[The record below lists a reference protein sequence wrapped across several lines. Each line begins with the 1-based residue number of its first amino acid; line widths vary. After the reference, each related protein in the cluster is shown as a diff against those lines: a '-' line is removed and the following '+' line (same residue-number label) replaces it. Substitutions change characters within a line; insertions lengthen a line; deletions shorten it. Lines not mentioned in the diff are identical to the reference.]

1 VLPKLL
7 FLSFLVGSLTSSS
20 RTISKSFLL
29 SRIDFV
35 DDDDDDEEEEEDKPS
50 SPDSSDAKKNEKQ
63 QQQAKRTRRRESKR
77 SRENNTLFQSF
88 RCDSSACNLYV
99 LFEFFS
105 LQRFSLS
112 LTFRVYNPN
121 SSRGKESLGTF
132 SAHEALD
139 FHTRE
144 EEEEICSALLLRL
157 IYSRGY
163 TILRSLRGVLLAR
176 ALEELLFCPSV
187 NASLRRIDFT

>member
-1 VLPKLL
+1 MLPKLL

-35 DDDDDDEEEEEDKPS
+35 DDDDDEEEEEDKPS
-50 SPDSSDAKKNEKQ
+50 SPDSSDAKKSEKQ
-63 QQQAKRTRRRESKR
+63 QRQTKRTRRRERTR
-77 SRENNTLFQSF
+77 SRENNALFQSSF

-112 LTFRVYNPN
+112 LKKFRVYNPILLVER
-121 SSRGKESLGTF
+121 RGFGTTF

-139 FHTRE
+139 F
-144 EEEEICSALLLRL
+144 
-157 IYSRGY
+157 
-163 TILRSLRGVLLAR
+163 LRSVLS
-176 ALEELLFCPSV
+176 SV
-187 NASLRRIDFT
+187 RRLHIFFD

>member
-1 VLPKLL
+1 MLPKLL

-35 DDDDDDEEEEEDKPS
+35 DDDDDEEEEEEDKPS
-50 SPDSSDAKKNEKQ
+50 SSESSDAKKNEKQ
-63 QQQAKRTRRRESKR
+63 QRTKRTRRRESTR

-121 SSRGKESLGTF
+121 SFLVERRDDFFRTR
-132 SAHEALD
+132 SA
-139 FHTRE
+139 
-144 EEEEICSALLLRL
+144 
-157 IYSRGY
+157 
-163 TILRSLRGVLLAR
+163 
-176 ALEELLFCPSV
+176 
-187 NASLRRIDFT
+187 

>member
-1 VLPKLL
+1 MLPKLL

-35 DDDDDDEEEEEDKPS
+35 DDDDDDEEEEEEDKPS
-50 SPDSSDAKKNEKQ
+50 SSESSDAKKNEKQ
-63 QQQAKRTRRRESKR
+63 QQTKRSRRRESTR

-112 LTFRVYNPN
+112 LKKFRVYNPILLVER
-121 SSRGKESLGTF
+121 SGFGTF

-139 FHTRE
+139 F
-144 EEEEICSALLLRL
+144 
-157 IYSRGY
+157 
-163 TILRSLRGVLLAR
+163 LRSVLS
-176 ALEELLFCPSV
+176 SV
-187 NASLRRIDFT
+187 RRLHIFFD

>member
-1 VLPKLL
+1 MLPKLL

-50 SPDSSDAKKNEKQ
+50 SSESSDAKKNEKQ
-63 QQQAKRTRRRESKR
+63 QQTKRTRRRESKR

-163 TILRSLRGVLLAR
+163 TILLSERCSSR
-176 ALEELLFCPSV
+176 ALSKSYSFV
-187 NASLRRIDFT
+187 RQ

>member
-1 VLPKLL
+1 MLQLL

-29 SRIDFV
+29 LRIDFV
-35 DDDDDDEEEEEDKPS
+35 VDDDDEEEEEDKPS
-50 SPDSSDAKKNEKQ
+50 SPDSSDAKKSEKQ
-63 QQQAKRTRRRESKR
+63 QRQTKRTRRRERTR
-77 SRENNTLFQSF
+77 SRENNALFQSSF

-121 SSRGKESLGTF
+121 SFLVERRGFGTTF

-139 FHTRE
+139 FLR
-144 EEEEICSALLLRL
+144 SALSSVRRL
-157 IYSRGY
+157 HI
-163 TILRSLRGVLLAR
+163 
-176 ALEELLFCPSV
+176 FF
-187 NASLRRIDFT
+187 D

>member
-1 VLPKLL
+1 MLPKLL

-29 SRIDFV
+29 LRIDFV
-35 DDDDDDEEEEEDKPS
+35 DDDDDDEEEEEEDIPS
-50 SPDSSDAKKNEKQ
+50 SSESSDAKKNEKQ
-63 QQQAKRTRRRESKR
+63 QQTKRTRRRESTR

-112 LTFRVYNPN
+112 LKKFRVYNPILLVER
-121 SSRGKESLGTF
+121 SGFGTF

-139 FHTRE
+139 FLR
-144 EEEEICSALLLRL
+144 SALSSVRRL
-157 IYSRGY
+157 HI
-163 TILRSLRGVLLAR
+163 
-176 ALEELLFCPSV
+176 FF
-187 NASLRRIDFT
+187 D

>member
-1 VLPKLL
+1 MTQTCWRRPHSRYQHPSSLVLSVLPLL

-35 DDDDDDEEEEEDKPS
+35 DDDDDDEEEEEEDKPS
-50 SPDSSDAKKNEKQ
+50 SSESSDAKKSEKQ
-63 QQQAKRTRRRESKR
+63 QRAKRTRRRESTR

-105 LQRFSLS
+105 LQLFSLS
-112 LTFRVYNPN
+112 LRKNANPHIFRQNVLNPHI
-121 SSRGKESLGTF
+121 F
-132 SAHEALD
+132 
-139 FHTRE
+139 
-144 EEEEICSALLLRL
+144 ALLEKTSDM
-157 IYSRGY
+157 YS
-163 TILRSLRGVLLAR
+163 
-176 ALEELLFCPSV
+176 
-187 NASLRRIDFT
+187 

>member
-1 VLPKLL
+1 MLPKLL

-35 DDDDDDEEEEEDKPS
+35 DDDDDEEEEEDKPS

-63 QQQAKRTRRRESKR
+63 QRAKRTRRRESKR

-112 LTFRVYNPN
+112 LKKFRVYNPILLVER
-121 SSRGKESLGTF
+121 RGFGTTF

-139 FHTRE
+139 F
-144 EEEEICSALLLRL
+144 
-157 IYSRGY
+157 
-163 TILRSLRGVLLAR
+163 LRSVLS
-176 ALEELLFCPSV
+176 SV
-187 NASLRRIDFT
+187 RRLHIFFD

>member
-1 VLPKLL
+1 MLPKLL

-35 DDDDDDEEEEEDKPS
+35 DDDDDDEEEEEEDKPS

-63 QQQAKRTRRRESKR
+63 QRQTKRTRRRERTR
-77 SRENNTLFQSF
+77 SRENNALFQSSF

-112 LTFRVYNPN
+112 LKKFRVYNPILLVER
-121 SSRGKESLGTF
+121 SGFGTF

-139 FHTRE
+139 F
-144 EEEEICSALLLRL
+144 
-157 IYSRGY
+157 
-163 TILRSLRGVLLAR
+163 LRSVLS
-176 ALEELLFCPSV
+176 SV
-187 NASLRRIDFT
+187 RRLHIFFD

>member
-1 VLPKLL
+1 MLPKLL

-35 DDDDDDEEEEEDKPS
+35 DDDDDDDEQEEEDKPS
-50 SPDSSDAKKNEKQ
+50 SSESSDAKKNEKQ
-63 QQQAKRTRRRESKR
+63 QRTKRTRRRESTR
-77 SRENNTLFQSF
+77 SRENNALFQSCF

-112 LTFRVYNPN
+112 LKKFRVYNPILLVER
-121 SSRGKESLGTF
+121 SGFGTF

-139 FHTRE
+139 F
-144 EEEEICSALLLRL
+144 
-157 IYSRGY
+157 
-163 TILRSLRGVLLAR
+163 LRSVLS
-176 ALEELLFCPSV
+176 SV
-187 NASLRRIDFT
+187 RRLHIFFD

>member
-1 VLPKLL
+1 MLPKLL

-50 SPDSSDAKKNEKQ
+50 SSESSDAKKNEKQ
-63 QQQAKRTRRRESKR
+63 QRTKRTRRRESTR

-121 SSRGKESLGTF
+121 SFLVERRGFGTTF

-139 FHTRE
+139 FLR
-144 EEEEICSALLLRL
+144 SALSSVRRL
-157 IYSRGY
+157 HI
-163 TILRSLRGVLLAR
+163 
-176 ALEELLFCPSV
+176 FF
-187 NASLRRIDFT
+187 D

>member
-1 VLPKLL
+1 MLPKLL
-7 FLSFLVGSLTSSS
+7 FLSFLVGSFSSS

-35 DDDDDDEEEEEDKPS
+35 DDDDDDDEEEEEDKPS

-63 QQQAKRTRRRESKR
+63 QQRAKRTRRRESKR

-163 TILRSLRGVLLAR
+163 TILLSERCSSR
-176 ALEELLFCPSV
+176 ALSKSYSFV
-187 NASLRRIDFT
+187 RQ

>member
-1 VLPKLL
+1 MLPKLL

-35 DDDDDDEEEEEDKPS
+35 DDDDDDEEEEEEDKPS
-50 SPDSSDAKKNEKQ
+50 SSESSDAKKNEKQ
-63 QQQAKRTRRRESKR
+63 QRTKRTRRRESTR

-121 SSRGKESLGTF
+121 SFLVERRGFGTTF

-139 FHTRE
+139 FLR
-144 EEEEICSALLLRL
+144 SALSSVRRL
-157 IYSRGY
+157 HI
-163 TILRSLRGVLLAR
+163 
-176 ALEELLFCPSV
+176 FF
-187 NASLRRIDFT
+187 D

>member
-1 VLPKLL
+1 MLPKLL

-29 SRIDFV
+29 LRIDFV

-50 SPDSSDAKKNEKQ
+50 SSESSDAKKNEKQ
-63 QQQAKRTRRRESKR
+63 QRTKRTRRRESTR

-121 SSRGKESLGTF
+121 SFLVERRGFGTTF

-139 FHTRE
+139 FLR
-144 EEEEICSALLLRL
+144 SALSSVRRL
-157 IYSRGY
+157 HI
-163 TILRSLRGVLLAR
+163 
-176 ALEELLFCPSV
+176 FF
-187 NASLRRIDFT
+187 D

>member
-1 VLPKLL
+1 MLPKLL

-35 DDDDDDEEEEEDKPS
+35 DDDDDDDEEEEEDKPS

-63 QQQAKRTRRRESKR
+63 QRAKRTRRRESKR
-77 SRENNTLFQSF
+77 SRENNTLFQSSF

-112 LTFRVYNPN
+112 LKKFRVYNPILLVER
-121 SSRGKESLGTF
+121 SGFGTF

-139 FHTRE
+139 F
-144 EEEEICSALLLRL
+144 
-157 IYSRGY
+157 
-163 TILRSLRGVLLAR
+163 LRSVLS
-176 ALEELLFCPSV
+176 SV
-187 NASLRRIDFT
+187 RRLHIFFD

>member
-1 VLPKLL
+1 MLPKLL

-29 SRIDFV
+29 LRIDFV

-50 SPDSSDAKKNEKQ
+50 SSESSDAKKNEKQ

-105 LQRFSLS
+105 LQRSP
-112 LTFRVYNPN
+112 FR
-121 SSRGKESLGTF
+121 
-132 SAHEALD
+132 
-139 FHTRE
+139 
-144 EEEEICSALLLRL
+144 
-157 IYSRGY
+157 
-163 TILRSLRGVLLAR
+163 
-176 ALEELLFCPSV
+176 
-187 NASLRRIDFT
+187 

>member
-1 VLPKLL
+1 MLPKLL

-50 SPDSSDAKKNEKQ
+50 SSESSDAKKNEKQ
-63 QQQAKRTRRRESKR
+63 QQRAKRTRRRESKR

-105 LQRFSLS
+105 LQLFSLS
-112 LTFRVYNPN
+112 LRKNANPHIFRQNVLNPHI
-121 SSRGKESLGTF
+121 F
-132 SAHEALD
+132 
-139 FHTRE
+139 
-144 EEEEICSALLLRL
+144 ALLGKTSDM
-157 IYSRGY
+157 YS
-163 TILRSLRGVLLAR
+163 
-176 ALEELLFCPSV
+176 
-187 NASLRRIDFT
+187 

>member
-1 VLPKLL
+1 MLPKLL

-35 DDDDDDEEEEEDKPS
+35 DDDDDDEEEEEEDKPS
-50 SPDSSDAKKNEKQ
+50 SSESSDAKKNEKQ
-63 QQQAKRTRRRESKR
+63 QQRTKRTRRRESKR

-112 LTFRVYNPN
+112 LKKFRVYNPILLVER
-121 SSRGKESLGTF
+121 SGFGTF

-139 FHTRE
+139 F
-144 EEEEICSALLLRL
+144 
-157 IYSRGY
+157 
-163 TILRSLRGVLLAR
+163 LRSVLS
-176 ALEELLFCPSV
+176 SV
-187 NASLRRIDFT
+187 RRLHIFFD

>member
-29 SRIDFV
+29 LRIDFV
-35 DDDDDDEEEEEDKPS
+35 DDDDDEEEEEEDKPS

-63 QQQAKRTRRRESKR
+63 QQRTKRTRRRESTR

-112 LTFRVYNPN
+112 LKFRVYNPN
-121 SSRGKESLGTF
+121 SSRFGKERLGRLFPHTKRLTF
-132 SAHEALD
+132 TLEKKKKR
-139 FHTRE
+139 F
-144 EEEEICSALLLRL
+144 ALLC
-157 IYSRGY
+157 
-163 TILRSLRGVLLAR
+163 
-176 ALEELLFCPSV
+176 FF
-187 NASLRRIDFT
+187 D

>member
-1 VLPKLL
+1 MLPKLL

-35 DDDDDDEEEEEDKPS
+35 DDDDDDEEEEEEDKPS
-50 SPDSSDAKKNEKQ
+50 SPDSSDAKKSEKQ
-63 QQQAKRTRRRESKR
+63 QRQTKRTRRRERTR
-77 SRENNTLFQSF
+77 SRENNALFQSSF

-112 LTFRVYNPN
+112 LIFRVYNPN
-121 SSRGKESLGTF
+121 SFLVERRGFGTTF

-139 FHTRE
+139 FLR
-144 EEEEICSALLLRL
+144 SALSSVRRL
-157 IYSRGY
+157 HI
-163 TILRSLRGVLLAR
+163 
-176 ALEELLFCPSV
+176 FF
-187 NASLRRIDFT
+187 D

>member
-50 SPDSSDAKKNEKQ
+50 SSSESSDAKKNEKQ
-63 QQQAKRTRRRESKR
+63 QQQTKRTRRRESKR
-77 SRENNTLFQSF
+77 SRENNALFQSF
-88 RCDSSACNLYV
+88 RCDSSACNLCV

-105 LQRFSLS
+105 LHELFSLS

-121 SSRGKESLGTF
+121 SSLVERRGFGTTF

-139 FHTRE
+139 FLR
-144 EEEEICSALLLRL
+144 SALSSVRRL
-157 IYSRGY
+157 HI
-163 TILRSLRGVLLAR
+163 
-176 ALEELLFCPSV
+176 FF
-187 NASLRRIDFT
+187 D

>member
-1 VLPKLL
+1 MLPKLL

-35 DDDDDDEEEEEDKPS
+35 DDDDDEEEEEDKPS

-63 QQQAKRTRRRESKR
+63 QRTKRTRRRESKR
-77 SRENNTLFQSF
+77 SRENNTLFQSCF

-112 LTFRVYNPN
+112 LKKFRVYNPILLVER
-121 SSRGKESLGTF
+121 RGFGTTF

-139 FHTRE
+139 FLR
-144 EEEEICSALLLRL
+144 SALSSVRRL
-157 IYSRGY
+157 HI
-163 TILRSLRGVLLAR
+163 
-176 ALEELLFCPSV
+176 FF
-187 NASLRRIDFT
+187 D

>member
-1 VLPKLL
+1 MLPKLL

-35 DDDDDDEEEEEDKPS
+35 DDDDDEEEEEDKPS

-63 QQQAKRTRRRESKR
+63 QRQTKRTRRRERTR
-77 SRENNTLFQSF
+77 SRENNALFQSSF

-112 LTFRVYNPN
+112 LKKFRVYNPILLVER
-121 SSRGKESLGTF
+121 RGFGTTF

-139 FHTRE
+139 F
-144 EEEEICSALLLRL
+144 
-157 IYSRGY
+157 
-163 TILRSLRGVLLAR
+163 LRSVLS
-176 ALEELLFCPSV
+176 SV
-187 NASLRRIDFT
+187 RRLHIFFD

>member
-1 VLPKLL
+1 MLPKLL

-29 SRIDFV
+29 LRIDFV
-35 DDDDDDEEEEEDKPS
+35 DDDDDEEEEEEDKPS
-50 SPDSSDAKKNEKQ
+50 SSESSDAKKNEKQ
-63 QQQAKRTRRRESKR
+63 QQTKRSRRRESTR

-112 LTFRVYNPN
+112 LKKFRVYNPILLVER
-121 SSRGKESLGTF
+121 SGFGTF

-139 FHTRE
+139 F
-144 EEEEICSALLLRL
+144 
-157 IYSRGY
+157 
-163 TILRSLRGVLLAR
+163 LRSVLS
-176 ALEELLFCPSV
+176 SV
-187 NASLRRIDFT
+187 RRLHIFFD

>member
-1 VLPKLL
+1 MLQLL

-50 SPDSSDAKKNEKQ
+50 SSESSDAKKNEKQ
-63 QQQAKRTRRRESKR
+63 QRTKRTRRRESTR

-121 SSRGKESLGTF
+121 SFLVERRDDFFRTR
-132 SAHEALD
+132 SA
-139 FHTRE
+139 
-144 EEEEICSALLLRL
+144 
-157 IYSRGY
+157 
-163 TILRSLRGVLLAR
+163 
-176 ALEELLFCPSV
+176 
-187 NASLRRIDFT
+187 

>member
-1 VLPKLL
+1 MLPKLL

-35 DDDDDDEEEEEDKPS
+35 DDDDDDDEEEEEDKPS
-50 SPDSSDAKKNEKQ
+50 SPDSSDAKKSEKQ
-63 QQQAKRTRRRESKR
+63 QRQTKRTRRRERTR
-77 SRENNTLFQSF
+77 SRENNALFQSSF

-112 LTFRVYNPN
+112 LKKFRVYNPILLVER
-121 SSRGKESLGTF
+121 RGFGTTF

-139 FHTRE
+139 F
-144 EEEEICSALLLRL
+144 
-157 IYSRGY
+157 
-163 TILRSLRGVLLAR
+163 LRSVLS
-176 ALEELLFCPSV
+176 SV
-187 NASLRRIDFT
+187 RRLHIFFD

>member
-1 VLPKLL
+1 MLPKLL

-50 SPDSSDAKKNEKQ
+50 SSESSDAKKNEKQ
-63 QQQAKRTRRRESKR
+63 QQTKRTRRRESKR

-105 LQRFSLS
+105 LQLFFLS

-121 SSRGKESLGTF
+121 SSR
-132 SAHEALD
+132 
-139 FHTRE
+139 
-144 EEEEICSALLLRL
+144 
-157 IYSRGY
+157 
-163 TILRSLRGVLLAR
+163 
-176 ALEELLFCPSV
+176 
-187 NASLRRIDFT
+187 